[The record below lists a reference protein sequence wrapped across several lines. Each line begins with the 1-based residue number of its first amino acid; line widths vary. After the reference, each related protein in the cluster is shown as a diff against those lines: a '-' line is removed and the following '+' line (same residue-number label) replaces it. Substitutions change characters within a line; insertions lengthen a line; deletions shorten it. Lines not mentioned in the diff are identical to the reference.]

1 MGLKT
6 NHMKSIHSLP
16 NPNHSNPIQDKSKQA
31 EFEALERGL
40 IKKFL
45 VLSSVAKD
53 LVYIR
58 DHHLYPTHMTF
69 DEYAQNR
76 WGFNAKNIDA
86 MAESVNVVEDLQ
98 ASGIRNL
105 PSPTSLPQIF
115 EFFGLTRTERVELAR
130 RVVQELG
137 QEAMTAEFIHQI
149 KRKMF
154 PDKCGDD
161 LGRQK

>member
-1 MGLKT
+1 MQI
-6 NHMKSIHSLP
+6 IHSFP
-16 NPNHSNPIQDKSKQA
+16 NPNLSNPIQDKSKQA

-58 DHHLYPTHMTF
+58 DHQLHPKHMTF

-76 WGFNAKNIDA
+76 WGFNAYNIDA
-86 MAESVNVVEDLQ
+86 MSEAVSIVEDLQ
-98 ASGIRNL
+98 TSGIQNL

-115 EFFGLTRTERVELAR
+115 EFFGLTRAERIELAR
-130 RVVQELG
+130 RIAQELG
-137 QEAMTAEFIHQI
+137 QKAMTAEFIHQI
-149 KRKMF
+149 KRQIF
-154 PDKCGDD
+154 PEKCGDD
-161 LGRQK
+161 LGSQK